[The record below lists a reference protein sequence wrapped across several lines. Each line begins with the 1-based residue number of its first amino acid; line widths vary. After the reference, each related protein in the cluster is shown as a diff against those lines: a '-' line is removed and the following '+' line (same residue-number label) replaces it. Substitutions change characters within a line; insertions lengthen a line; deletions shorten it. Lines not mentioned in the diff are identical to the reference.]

1 MPRARSS
8 SPRRPL
14 SIPVLLAVVLAAL
27 VVPLAGRATD
37 LRLAS
42 AWRGE
47 PIRIDGNDEEW
58 RGRTAPVEGK
68 RFALGLQN
76 DADAIYLCLTTNDR
90 VLATQIARQ
99 GLMVWFDPGPER
111 PKKHVFGLH
120 FPIDSRLAAMRDPAD
135 RWPRD
140 GGDVSEASQAAVGI
154 LRPGKDDPLRVPLD
168 EAGGIVA
175 RAAFHGALLVY
186 EVKVPLKGTGA
197 GPYAVAANP
206 GGVPPGTRDA
216 RVARP
221 AAALPQPDRHRRG
234 GVGAGRQGRGR
245 LPVGGRHLPEA
256 DRPQGDR
263 PARVGPV
270 RQGGRDSCCVLT
282 RFGI

>member
-76 DADAIYLCLTTNDR
+76 DADAIYLCLTTDDR

-206 GGVPPGTRDA
+206 GGAFHLELETPEWRGPLPPSRSPIGIG
-216 RVARP
+216 VAASAP
-221 AAALPQPDRHRRG
+221 G
-234 GVGAGRQGRGR
+234 GRGV
-245 LPVGGRHLPEA
+245 VGYPSVDATYLKRTDLKAIVQLASG
-256 DRPQGDR
+256 Q
-263 PARVGPV
+263 
-270 RQGGRDSCCVLT
+270 
-282 RFGI
+282 